1 MCNVFLLVALMSFQP
16 AMAGSTKVYSGE
28 NPMRK
33 IIGMLQDM
41 ASELEREGEVEKEIF
56 DKAICACE
64 GGSKELQK
72 TIDDSTAAIDEL
84 TSKLAAEGAEKTQ
97 LIQEVAEHKTNSETA
112 TKDLEEATML
122 RDKENKKFVAEE
134 ADTKS
139 NIASLGKAIPAIEKG
154 MGGAALMQLPGQE
167 MKMEKF
173 RRFCEVTK
181 TISNEERANVL
192 AFLDQGSDDSDKS
205 ETGASGEILGILKN
219 MKDEMEK
226 DLADM
231 QAQETR
237 DHEGFNDL
245 KAAKTEEISINDKA
259 VIEKEKRIGA
269 VALAISEGSHDLED
283 TTEEKANAV
292 KFLSTMEEQCAT
304 VEKDKAMRE
313 KMRTEEIAAI
323 SDAVK
328 ILNDDDALEVF
339 KKVKPAAMVQKPNYE
354 ALLQLMS
361 HKGLKVSPIKAHK
374 SALIQLHNM
383 RNLAKGQDDKKK
395 DKEPIKVEEAFQSS
409 EKLVAHMIDGMVG
422 VLHDEDV
429 GDEHKKAWC
438 ANETEIAYKIKA
450 EKEATIA
457 KLTATITEEE
467 DMLAT
472 TIAEIKALNEGIAA
486 LDKMVHEATEDRK
499 AAHQEF
505 VDAFATSATALRL
518 IDKAIKR
525 MEKFYMP
532 EKVAKETAAV
542 KKAALEKAGLS
553 LSQKRPESALVQK
566 LKNKMMQ
573 GADFDS
579 LLQVQESKASL
590 ETGAT
595 LRFENAVRQGVDP
608 VVIPD
613 TPKTYEKKESGGV
626 MGLMT
631 DFKTDLKT
639 DMTESETSEKF
650 QAKDYVRIMEEAH
663 ASRKQDVKSLA
674 DKKATKAELDQSLAD
689 NRHKLDLT
697 EEELHNLELYIV
709 QLHTEC
715 DFLMRNFEA
724 RHEGRVDEET
734 GLEAAETIVTEE
746 EPPNHKDIETR
757 YKEEHTD
764 DDVDDHFPGTPIDDG
779 PDNLH

>member
-1 MCNVFLLVALMSFQP
+1 MMLNVFLLIAAGSVQP
-16 AMAGSTKVYSGE
+16 ALCGTSQTYTSE

-56 DKAICACE
+56 EKAICACE
-64 GGSKELQK
+64 GGTKELTK
-72 TIDDSTAAIDEL
+72 TIDDSTAAIEEL
-84 TSKLAAEGAEKTQ
+84 TSKLAAGNAEKAQ
-97 LIQEVAEHKTNSETA
+97 LTQEVSEHKTNTVSA
-112 TKDLEEATML
+112 KKDLDEATML
-122 RDKENKKFVAEE
+122 RDKEHKKFVAEE
-134 ADTKS
+134 TDTKT

-154 MGGAALMQLPGQE
+154 MGGAALMQMEGSTA
-167 MKMEKF
+167 KMEKF

-181 TISNEERANVL
+181 ILSNDERSEVL
-192 AFLDQGSDDSDKS
+192 SFLDSDDSDKS
-205 ETGASGEILGILKN
+205 QTQASGEILGILKN

-226 DLADM
+226 DLSDL
-231 QAQETR
+231 QAQETT

-245 KAAKTEEISINDKA
+245 KAAKTSEISINEKA

-269 VALAISEGSHDLED
+269 VALAISEDGHALED
-283 TTEEKANAV
+283 STEEKANAQ
-292 KFLSTMEEQCAT
+292 KFLATMEEQCAT

-313 KMRTEEIAAI
+313 KMRSEEIAAI
-323 SDAVK
+323 SEAVN

-361 HKGLKVSPIKAHK
+361 HKGLKVAAAKRSTHV
-374 SALIQLHNM
+374 LIQLHNK
-383 RNLAKGQDDKKK
+383 RNLAKGKEEPAKEE
-395 DKEPIKVEEAFQSS
+395 EPIGVGDAFTKS

-450 EKEATIA
+450 EKEETIHQ
-457 KLTATITEEE
+457 LTATISEEE

-472 TIAEIKALNEGIAA
+472 TIAEIKALNEQIAA
-486 LDKMVHEATEDRK
+486 TDKMVHEATEDRK

-525 MEKFYMP
+525 LEKFYMP
-532 EKVAKETAAV
+532 EKVAKEKKAV
-542 KKAALEKAGLS
+542 KEAALAKAGLS
-553 LSQKRPESALVQK
+553 LSQKQRPDAALVQK
-566 LKNKMMQ
+566 LKNKMME

-579 LLQVQESKASL
+579 LLQVHETKASL
-590 ETGAT
+590 ETSSM
-595 LRFENAVRQGVDP
+595 LRFENAVRNGVDP
-608 VVIPD
+608 IVIPE

-631 DFKTDLKT
+631 EFKTDLKT

-663 ASRKQDVKSLA
+663 ASRKQDVKSLH
-674 DKKATKAELDQSLAD
+674 DKEAAKAALDQSLAD
-689 NRHKLDLT
+689 NNAKLDLT

-715 DFLMRNFEA
+715 DFLMANFEV

-734 GLEAAETIVTEE
+734 GLEEAETIVTEQE
-746 EPPNHKDIETR
+746 APNHRSIEKR

-764 DDVDDHFPGTPIDDG
+764 DDVDEHFPGTPIDDG
-779 PDNLH
+779 PDNAH